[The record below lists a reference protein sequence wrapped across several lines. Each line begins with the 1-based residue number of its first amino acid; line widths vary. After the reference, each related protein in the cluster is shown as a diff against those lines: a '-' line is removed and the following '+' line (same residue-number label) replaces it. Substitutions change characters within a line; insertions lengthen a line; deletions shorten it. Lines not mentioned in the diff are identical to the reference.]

1 MKDAVLVLI
10 KPDGVYKNL
19 IGNVINKFAHSN
31 LKLRGLKIVS
41 VSKKLAQSHYA
52 ELKDKPFFG
61 DIVKYLMGDFHHGSA
76 VIAMVYSGSHAVSKC
91 RTIAGATNPEEAD
104 LQSIRGTLGRITTKG
119 LWENVVH
126 VSSDDKQAKREIELW
141 FNKKELLG

>member
-1 MKDAVLVLI
+1 MKNDVLVLI

-31 LKLRGLKIVS
+31 LKLRGIKIVP
-41 VSKKLAQSHYA
+41 VTKKLAQSHYT

-61 DIVKYLMGDFHHGSA
+61 NIVKYLMGDYHHGSA
-76 VIAMVYSGSHAVSKC
+76 VIAIVYSGSNAVKKC
-91 RTIAGATNPEEAD
+91 RIIAGATNPEEAD
-104 LQSIRGTLGRITTKG
+104 LQSIRGSLGRITTKG

-126 VSSDDKQAKREIELW
+126 VSSDDAQAKREIKLW
-141 FNKKELLG
+141 FNTKELLK